1 MFKGSKVKGK
11 RTQTVMSAFFCLCSK
26 LTSLPKALAVV
37 LLLAALVPSVSA
49 QNVEYKKPAVHLNGV
64 SVEGVDWSKRTAET
78 KLSIEVENTG
88 PAFKLKDLSYR
99 LKLNDKQTGEGKYE
113 HEISVPARSS
123 ITLDLP
129 CSVDLSV
136 VPGIAWGIVAG
147 GFDLHYELETEFT
160 LPIFP
165 PFNPRIKTA
174 IEGDLSLASTVQG
187 WTAKIKDRISKE

>member
-1 MFKGSKVKGK
+1 MTA
-11 RTQTVMSAFFCLCSK
+11 RPRAI
-26 LTSLPKALAVV
+26 AVV
-37 LLLAALVPSVSA
+37 ILLPALVPAVRA
-49 QNVEYKKPAVHLNGV
+49 QSVEYKKPEVHLKGV
-64 SVEGVDWSKRTAET
+64 AVDGVDWSKRTAET
-78 KLSIEVENTG
+78 KLAIEVENTG

-113 HEISVPARSS
+113 QQIAVPAGSS
-123 ITLDLP
+123 ITFDLP
-129 CSVDLSV
+129 CTVDLSA

-147 GFDLHYELETEFT
+147 GFELHYELETEFT

-174 IEGDLSLASTVQG
+174 IDGDLSLASTVQG

>member
-1 MFKGSKVKGK
+1 MFSVSKLPCKE
-11 RTQTVMSAFFCLCSK
+11 TQTMMSAFFCLCSK
-26 LTSLPKALAVV
+26 LTARPRAIAVV
-37 LLLAALVPSVSA
+37 ILLPALVPAVRA
-49 QNVEYKKPAVHLNGV
+49 QSVEYKKPEVHLKGV
-64 SVEGVDWSKRTAET
+64 AVDGVDWSKRTAET
-78 KLSIEVENTG
+78 KLAIEVENTG

-113 HEISVPARSS
+113 QQIAVPAGSS
-123 ITLDLP
+123 ITFDLP
-129 CSVDLSV
+129 CTVDLSA

-147 GFDLHYELETEFT
+147 GFELHYELETEFT

-174 IEGDLSLASTVQG
+174 IDGDLSLASTVQG

>member
-1 MFKGSKVKGK
+1 
-11 RTQTVMSAFFCLCSK
+11 MSAFFCLCGE
-26 LTSLPKALAVV
+26 LTRPLYALAVV
-37 LLLAALVPSVSA
+37 MLLLALVPSVRA
-49 QNVEYKKPAVHLNGV
+49 QSEEYKKPEVHLKGV
-64 SVEGVDWSKRTAET
+64 SIEGVDWGKRTAET
-78 KLSIEVENTG
+78 KLSIEVDNTG

-113 HEISVPARSS
+113 QEISVPARSS
-123 ITLDLP
+123 ITFDLP
-129 CSVDLSV
+129 CTVDLSV

-147 GFDLHYELETEFT
+147 GFELHYELETEFT

-174 IEGDLSLASTVQG
+174 IDGDLSLASTVQG

>member
-1 MFKGSKVKGK
+1 
-11 RTQTVMSAFFCLCSK
+11 MSAFFCLYRK
-26 LTSLPKALAVV
+26 LASPPNALVVITLLIALA
-37 LLLAALVPSVSA
+37 PSVSA
-49 QNVEYKKPAVHLNGV
+49 QSAEYKKPEVHLKGV
-64 SVEGVDWSKRTAET
+64 SVEAVDWSKRTAET

-88 PAFKLKDLSYR
+88 PAFKLRDLSYR

-113 HEISVPARSS
+113 QEITVPAAASA
-123 ITLDLP
+123 TFDLP
-129 CSVDLSV
+129 CTVDLSA

-147 GFDLHYELETEFT
+147 GFELHYELETEFT

-174 IEGDLSLASTVQG
+174 IDGDLSLVSTVQG

>member
-1 MFKGSKVKGK
+1 
-11 RTQTVMSAFFCLCSK
+11 MSAFFCLRGK
-26 LTSLPKALAVV
+26 LTTPPNALVV
-37 LLLAALVPSVSA
+37 VALLLALGPSAVA
-49 QNVEYKKPAVHLNGV
+49 QSVEYKKPEVHLKGV
-64 SVEGVDWSKRTAET
+64 TLEGVDWSKRTAET
-78 KLSIEVENTG
+78 KLSIEVDNTG

-113 HEISVPARSS
+113 QEISVPARSS
-123 ITLDLP
+123 ITFDLP
-129 CSVDLSV
+129 CSVDLSA

-174 IEGDLSLASTVQG
+174 IDGNLSLASTVQG
-187 WTAKIKDRISKE
+187 WTAKIKDQISKE

>member
-1 MFKGSKVKGK
+1 
-11 RTQTVMSAFFCLCSK
+11 MSAFFCLCSK
-26 LTSLPKALAVV
+26 LTSLTNALAVV
-37 LLLAALVPSVSA
+37 MLLLALISSVSA
-49 QNVEYKKPAVHLNGV
+49 QNAGYKKPAVHLNGV
-64 SVEGVDWSKRTAET
+64 SVEGVDWSKRAAET

-113 HEISVPARSS
+113 HEISVPAGSS

-129 CSVDLSV
+129 CTVDLSA

-174 IEGDLSLASTVQG
+174 IDGDLSLASTVQG